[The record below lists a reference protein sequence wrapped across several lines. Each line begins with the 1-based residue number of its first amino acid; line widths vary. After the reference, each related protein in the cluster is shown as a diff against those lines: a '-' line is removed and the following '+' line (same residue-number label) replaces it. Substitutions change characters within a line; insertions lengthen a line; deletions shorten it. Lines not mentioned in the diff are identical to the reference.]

1 LKKVDYSSGTST
13 EKKLGKIIFDAF
25 KTSQNDDVLYQTHIQ
40 DFWDAY
46 PNHILPKFVFEDW
59 AETSKHGFKQS

>member
-1 LKKVDYSSGTST
+1 MVYRQKIKLKKVDYSSGTST

-40 DFWDAY
+40 DF
-46 PNHILPKFVFEDW
+46 
-59 AETSKHGFKQS
+59 